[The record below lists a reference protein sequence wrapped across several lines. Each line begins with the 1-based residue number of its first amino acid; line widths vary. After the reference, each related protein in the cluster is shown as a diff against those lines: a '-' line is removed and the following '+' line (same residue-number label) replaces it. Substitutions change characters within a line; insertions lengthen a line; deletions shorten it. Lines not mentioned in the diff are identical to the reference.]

1 MARQCYPCDHTAG
14 GIEKRGDKWRARFYV
29 DGATAVGFSRPS
41 RGQAIIDL
49 QQMRAGTNKAWTESD
64 RNSVAVRVE
73 SDCNGRTVETG
84 SKKGRRQ
91 TTQRKQ
97 TLRDDKEKAEVD
109 AERLREGTTHE
120 QVGRHL

>member
-91 TTQRKQ
+91 TTKRKQ
-97 TLRDDKEKAEVD
+97 TLCDDKEKAEVD

>member
-73 SDCNGRTVETG
+73 SDCNGWTVETG
-84 SKKGRRQ
+84 SERA
-91 TTQRKQ
+91 
-97 TLRDDKEKAEVD
+97 TLRDNKEKTEVD
-109 AERLREGTTHE
+109 TERLREGTTNE

>member
-91 TTQRKQ
+91 TTKRKQ

-109 AERLREGTTHE
+109 AERLREDTTNE